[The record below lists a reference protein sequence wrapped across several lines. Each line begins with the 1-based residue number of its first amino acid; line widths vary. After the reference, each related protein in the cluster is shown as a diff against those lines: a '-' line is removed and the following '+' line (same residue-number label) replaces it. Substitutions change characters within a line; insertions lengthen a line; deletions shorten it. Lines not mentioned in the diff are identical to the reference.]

1 MVVAGLASD
10 ENKEQLQQIDR
21 LFSISAYGKGGPS
34 CDSSDD
40 LDNLPAPTF
49 DITLQDWYMS
59 GNAAYAPS
67 EECNYVNKGKG
78 NWKIKLVGDE
88 LKDSFDKNN
97 PCP

>member
-1 MVVAGLASD
+1 
-10 ENKEQLQQIDR
+10 
-21 LFSISAYGKGGPS
+21 
-34 CDSSDD
+34 
-40 LDNLPAPTF
+40 
-49 DITLQDWYMS
+49 MS